1 MDLEFWQRKWR
12 DGQIGFH
19 MAEKHPF
26 LLKYWGQLGLDGRG
40 RVFVPMC
47 GKSNDMVWLRSQGH
61 ELLGVELSAVAI
73 ESFCELVEGKFV
85 SDQVGVLNRHTGN
98 GYVLLV
104 GDYFA
109 LDRNLLGAVAA
120 VYDRGSLVALPPK
133 TRKDYVALQRELL
146 SSGAQILLI
155 AFEYDQSEMAGP
167 PFSID
172 AYEVNELYADWC
184 EVELLESSEAV
195 SALPKEDLDAIECCY
210 RLKVL

>member
-1 MDLEFWQRKWR
+1 MDFEFWQQKWR

-19 MAEKHPF
+19 MDEKHPF

-47 GKSNDMVWLRSQGH
+47 GKSNDMLWLRSQGY

-73 ESFCELVEGKFV
+73 ESFCELVEGEFV
-85 SDQVGVLNRHTGN
+85 SDQVGVLNRHTGH

-109 LDRNLLGAVAA
+109 LDQNLLGAVAA
-120 VYDRGSLVALPPK
+120 VYDRGALVALSPK
-133 TRKDYVALQRELL
+133 MRRDYVALQRELL
-146 SSGAQILLI
+146 PSGAQILLI
-155 AFEYDQSEMAGP
+155 TFEYDQSEMAGP
-167 PFSID
+167 PFSVD
-172 AYEVNELYADWC
+172 AYKVNELFADWC
-184 EVELLESSEAV
+184 EVELLESFKAV
-195 SALPKEDLDAIECCY
+195 SSLPKEDLDAIECCY